1 MPELPEV
8 EQVRRSLSP
17 KLTGQLIAAVRLF
30 FPQRVFVVSPIEFR
44 KGIAGAHVKKV
55 ARRGK
60 VLLLHLDNQKTALI
74 GLGMTG
80 RFAVE
85 TSLEPVEHLLAAFAI
100 SHNKFIKLYDMR
112 RFSRLSIANTQHLE
126 EHPFIKSLGW
136 EFDDRRLNPSTLYK
150 ELQRFRKKSIKEV
163 LLDQSVI
170 AGIGNIYANEILF
183 ASKINPE
190 RDANSLNQD
199 ACSIIPGYTRKILRR
214 AIELGGSTVRDFR
227 DADGHEGR
235 YAKELQVYLMEGSV
249 CPRCGKDKVIVRI
262 VQGGRSTF
270 CCKNCQR

>member
-8 EQVRRSLSP
+8 EQVRRTLSS
-17 KLTGQLIAAVRLF
+17 KLTGQLVASVRLF
-30 FPQRVFVVSPIEFR
+30 FPQRVFAVSPTEFR
-44 KGIAGAHVKKV
+44 KGIAGAHVKKL

-60 VLLLHLDNQKTALI
+60 VLLLHMDNQKTALI

-85 TSLEPVEHLLAAFAI
+85 TSLEPVDHLLAAFTI
-100 SHNKFIKLYDMR
+100 GHNKFVKLYDMR
-112 RFSRLSIANTQHLE
+112 RFSRLSVANTQQLD
-126 EHPFIKSLGW
+126 EHSFIRGLGW
-136 EFDDRRLNPSTLYK
+136 EFDDRRLNPHMLYK
-150 ELQRFRKKSIKEV
+150 EMQRFRKKSIKEV
-163 LLDQSVI
+163 LLDQSAI

-183 ASKINPE
+183 AAKINPE
-190 RDANSLNQD
+190 REANTLNQD
-199 ACSIIPGYTRKILRR
+199 TCSVLLGHARKILRR

-227 DADGHEGR
+227 DADGHEGK
-235 YAKELQVYLMEGSV
+235 YAKELHVYLMEGAP
-249 CPRCGKDKVIVRI
+249 CPRCGKGKVIVRI